1 MASLS
6 QEDGA
11 LNDAMLSPQEHAL
24 LMHSLRWLRYL
35 AILLAHRKAKMRCNT
50 LLIYERCYNTVYQQ
64 LLYMFVSFPS
74 LISQKA
80 LSNSPPRCLNTDWW
94 VSLLRKLR
102 LLLRYFLVRYFVFK
116 TVNSLKSQNFPKKK
130 YKYFNIG

>member
-35 AILLAHRKAKMRCNT
+35 AILLAHRKAKMRCNN

-102 LLLRYFLVRYFVFK
+102 LLLQVLPSKIFRFQNGKFFK
-116 TVNSLKSQNFPKKK
+116 ITKFPKK
-130 YKYFNIG
+130 NI